1 MSQEEARSH
10 LLLQKL
16 LNSSDTPIAAEFHLI
31 KCTPCMTK
39 IDET

>member
-10 LLLQKL
+10 LL

-39 IDET
+39 IDETYLR